1 MRFSSLDAGLQ
12 RCGEVSTM
20 TVMVASCWSRTQQ
33 LQVHGDDSGHMR
45 RRRKIAG
52 EDHATGTA
60 RVRSFWIR
68 GPAAG
73 NVTARSHD
81 GNREKKRCE
90 TCADIWGRHSVQLA
104 DVTWR
109 SCPMLREKVKAL
121 ASGSLEKLPTMATPP
136 WSKAAGVPRD
146 KRPANK
152 NVRPRARRRKIRFRE
167 QCHALHVFNDP
178 RFFRV

>member
-1 MRFSSLDAGLQ
+1 
-12 RCGEVSTM
+12 M

-136 WSKAAGVPRD
+136 WSKATRRACPVTNGRRTKTSAQGQGDGRSVPRTMPCAA
-146 KRPANK
+146 RLQRSAIFPRL
-152 NVRPRARRRKIRFRE
+152 NVA
-167 QCHALHVFNDP
+167 
-178 RFFRV
+178 

>member
-1 MRFSSLDAGLQ
+1 
-12 RCGEVSTM
+12 M

-81 GNREKKRCE
+81 GNREKK
-90 TCADIWGRHSVQLA
+90 T
-104 DVTWR
+104 
-109 SCPMLREKVKAL
+109 LRNL
-121 ASGSLEKLPTMATPP
+121 CRYLGATQ
-136 WSKAAGVPRD
+136 
-146 KRPANK
+146 RPASRCY
-152 NVRPRARRRKIRFRE
+152 VAVMPDASRE
-167 QCHALHVFNDP
+167 SKSP
-178 RFFRV
+178 S